1 VPRAAAAQ
9 PYVQEAQS
17 AYLSGAISAAN
28 FPNVRIFVPDN
39 PSIQSIMT
47 AARLALLGIARIR
60 RPARNPSRPKAIE
73 SSGVRSMMR
82 LPGYKKAR
90 WLVAIALVL
99 ASAAYLG
106 LRRPRV
112 QDRVYRIAWQQIPP
126 FQQLGEDGSPT
137 GLAVELVRAGARSR
151 GIRLQWVFQTGR
163 PEEAL
168 LNHEVDLWTLTTVIP
183 ERKSVIHISEPYLR
197 HETNLLVRAS
207 SPFFRVEDL
216 AASSVSELELPINR
230 TLLRRILPDATLITT
245 PTLKEAVELVCAQ
258 RADAVFL
265 DEFTGVAALL
275 SGISCEGQ
283 PLRVIPVPELAITLG
298 VGAPLELAAVADE
311 IRSGMD
317 ATVKRPDFAKIMTS
331 WGYFSPHNMEYLNA
345 LMIAH
350 SHETWLTG
358 TVVVFAALLALTIF
372 GADRIRRQRDRI
384 ERAEE
389 ALRESDHQLRLLAD
403 NLSEMV
409 LAYDMDR
416 RLVFANPAVERLTGY
431 APAALRRAEP
441 LCWVHPGDRP
451 RMLKHWDT
459 LFHGGTYQDE
469 EYRLIAKDGSL
480 KWAMATWGPIY
491 HDSGRQ
497 VGVQG
502 SEREITARKLAE
514 HALRESERTFREL
527 LEGVTLVAIVI
538 DRNGII
544 TFCNDYTI
552 AITGWSRDEI
562 AGQLAEKFLERDF
575 LRQLTGDADSVAS
588 GKSRQPYLEG
598 GILTKEGG
606 RRWIQWSTTALRD
619 PAGGSAGFACLGAD
633 ITELWT
639 LRAEAAQRESDQRF
653 QSLADTAP
661 LMVWVTGAD
670 KRCTFVNKGWLA
682 FTGRT
687 AEQDLG
693 YGWLESVHPDD
704 REYCFGVYAEAFDA
718 QRTVQIEHRMRRADG
733 EYRWVLA
740 TGVPRFGPDGEFAGY
755 MGNTTDITSLKRS
768 QEEDVARQ
776 KLESVGRLANGIA
789 HDFNN
794 LLGGVLAQADLA
806 ITELAEGARPEEQLN
821 NIRAVATR
829 GAGIVRQLMIYAGQ
843 ESTVSEPVDVSHLI
857 DDLRELLH
865 VVVSKHARVTTDL
878 AAGLSAVRANP
889 AQLRQLVMN
898 LVTNASE
905 AIGENDGVISIRT
918 AQLSGPDLPAGA
930 SGGVWVQLEVA
941 DTGCGMTLEERARVF
956 DPFFTTKTAGHG
968 LGLAVVQGIVRG
980 LGGVIQLETE
990 PGRGTTFRVLLPAA
1004 GEAAQA
1010 PKPASSLPV
1019 AEHVTDAGMVLVVE
1033 DEPTLRM
1040 AATRMLRM
1048 SGFGVLEA
1056 EDGTAA
1062 LSLVRERQHEI
1073 AVMLLDITLPGA
1085 PSREVFAEARRVRP
1099 DVRVIVT
1106 SAYGPN
1112 VADEAFPGLEVD
1124 AFIRKPYQLRT
1135 MVSLVREVL
1144 SE

>member
-1 VPRAAAAQ
+1 MR
-9 PYVQEAQS
+9 
-17 AYLSGAISAAN
+17 
-28 FPNVRIFVPDN
+28 
-39 PSIQSIMT
+39 
-47 AARLALLGIARIR
+47 
-60 RPARNPSRPKAIE
+60 
-73 SSGVRSMMR
+73 R
-82 LPGYKKAR
+82 LPGSKKAR
-90 WLVAIALVL
+90 WLVAIAFVA
-99 ASAAYLG
+99 ASAAYVG

-112 QDRVYRIAWQQIPP
+112 QDRVYRIAWQQVPP
-126 FQQLGEDGSPT
+126 FQQLGEDGSPS

-151 GIRLQWVFQTGR
+151 GIRLQWVYRTGR
-163 PEEAL
+163 PEDSL

-183 ERKSVIHISEPYLR
+183 ERKGVIHISEPYLR
-197 HETNLLVRAS
+197 HETNLLVRAA

-216 AASSVSELELPINR
+216 ATSRISEMELPINR
-230 TLLRRILPDATLITT
+230 ILVGRILPDASLVTT
-245 PTLKEAVELVCAQ
+245 PTLKEAVEMVCGHHS
-258 RADAVFL
+258 DAVFL

-275 SGISCEGQ
+275 SGLSCGGQ
-283 PLRVIPVPELAITLG
+283 PLRVIPLPELAITLG

-345 LMIAH
+345 LMVAH
-350 SHETWLTG
+350 SREKWLLG
-358 TVVVFAALLALTIF
+358 TVVLFAALLALTIF
-372 GADRIRRQRDRI
+372 SADRIRRQRDRI
-384 ERAEE
+384 EQAEE

-409 LAYDMDR
+409 LAYDMNR

-441 LCWVHPGDRP
+441 LCWVHPSDRP
-451 RMLKHWDT
+451 RMLQHWDT
-459 LFHGGTYQDE
+459 LFHGGSYQDE
-469 EYRLIAKDGSL
+469 EYRLIAKDGSV

-491 HDSGRQ
+491 HDTGRQ

-538 DRNGII
+538 DRHGII
-544 TFCNDYTI
+544 TFCNDYTV
-552 AITGWSRDEI
+552 AITGWSRDEM
-562 AGQLAEKFLERDF
+562 AGQPAEKFLERDF
-575 LRQLTGDADSVAS
+575 LRQLTGDAAAPGS
-588 GKSRQPYLEG
+588 GKSPQPYLEG
-598 GILTKEGG
+598 GILTKQGG

-619 PAGGSAGFACLGAD
+619 TAGGSAGVASLGAD

-653 QSLADTAP
+653 QHLADTAP

-670 KRCTFVNKGWLA
+670 KRCTFVNKGFLA
-682 FTGRT
+682 FMGLTS
-687 AEQDLG
+687 EQVLD
-693 YGWLESVHPDD
+693 YGWMESVHPDD
-704 REYCFGVYAEAFDA
+704 REYCVNTYDADFDA
-718 QRTVQIEHRMRRADG
+718 RRPVQIEHRMRRADG
-733 EYRWVLA
+733 EYRWVLS
-740 TGVPRFGPDGEFAGY
+740 TGVPRFGPDGEFSGY
-755 MGNTTDITSLKRS
+755 IGNTTDITNLKRS

-776 KLESVGRLANGIA
+776 KLESVGQLANGIA

-806 ITELAEGARPEEQLN
+806 ITELAKGSRPEEQLN

-865 VVVSKHARVTTDL
+865 VVVSKHARVTTRL
-878 AAGLSAVRANP
+878 AAGLAAVRANP

-905 AIGENDGVISIRT
+905 AIGHKDGVISIRT
-918 AQLSGPDLPAGA
+918 TQISGGPDLPAGT
-930 SGGVWVQLEVA
+930 SGAWVQLEVA
-941 DTGCGMTLEERARVF
+941 DTGCGMTLEERARMF
-956 DPFFTTKTAGHG
+956 DPFFTTKSAGRG
-968 LGLAVVQGIVRG
+968 LGLAVVQGIVRS
-980 LGGVIQLETE
+980 LGGVIQLDTE

-1004 GEAAQA
+1004 AEAAQL
-1010 PKPASSLPV
+1010 PKPASSSPV
-1019 AEHVTDAGMVLVVE
+1019 AEHLTDTGMVLVVE

-1056 EDGTAA
+1056 EDGTSA
-1062 LSLVRERQHEI
+1062 LSLVRERQNQI
-1073 AVMLLDITLPGA
+1073 ALMLLDITLPGA
-1085 PSREVFAEARRVRP
+1085 PSREVFAEARRIRP